1 MNKIRPNA
9 LIIIKKNNYVLAS
22 KGIDGDKTFYR
33 IMGGGIEFSELS
45 SVTIKR
51 EMMEEL
57 NAEIINEEFLCS
69 FENIFEFNSKK
80 YHEITFLYK
89 GDFSDKSMYEEETI
103 KRVDNDY
110 EYSEWVSIP
119 EIKKGNIIFYP
130 EEVIKYL

>member
-9 LIIIKKNNYVLAS
+9 LIIIKKDNYVLAS

-33 IMGGGIEFSELS
+33 LMGGGIEFGELS
-45 SVTIKR
+45 SMTIKR
-51 EMMEEL
+51 EIMEEL
-57 NAEIINEEFLCS
+57 NVEIINEEFLCS
-69 FENIFEFNSKK
+69 IENIFEFNSQQ

-89 GDFSDKSMYEEETI
+89 GDFSDKSMYEKQTI

-130 EEVIKYL
+130 EKSIDYL